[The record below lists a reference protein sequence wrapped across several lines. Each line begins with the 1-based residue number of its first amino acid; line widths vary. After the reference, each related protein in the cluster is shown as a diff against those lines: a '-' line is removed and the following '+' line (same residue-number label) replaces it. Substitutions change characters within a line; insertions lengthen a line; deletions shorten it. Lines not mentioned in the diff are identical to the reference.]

1 MERLHPR
8 EIELGLARVRAVALK
23 LGLAQAPFPVCTVG
37 GTNGKGSTVAMLSAM
52 LHAAGY
58 RVGTYSSPHL
68 LVYNERVALDG
79 VAASDEALCAAFA
92 RVEAARGDVGLTYFE
107 FGTLAAM
114 VLFADAKLDIA
125 VLEVGLGGRLDAVN
139 LWDADVAIV
148 TSIGLDH
155 TDWLGPDREHIGREK
170 AGIFRADRPAIC
182 GDPAPPASLAQTAA
196 SIGARFYRIGVDFA
210 VTAAPEGWRWRFGEQ
225 YRGALPYP
233 AMRGEYQLQNAACAL
248 TALACLAPRFS
259 VSQAAVR
266 AGLLSV
272 ALPGRFQT
280 LPGTPRVVLD
290 VAHNAEA
297 AAALA
302 HTLRAQPNSGR
313 TLAVVGMLQDKPIE
327 AVLRVLAP
335 LMQAWF
341 IADLPTPRAAGKET
355 LRAALRRID
364 AGVPVQGFG
373 DIASAYAAARVQ
385 ADASDRIVVFGSFF
399 TVGAILRPALNV
411 ASRA

>member
-8 EIELGLARVRAVALK
+8 EIELGLARVRTVAVS
-23 LGLAQAPFPVCTVG
+23 LGLAEAPFPICTVG

-58 RVGTYSSPHL
+58 RVGTYTSPHL
-68 LVYNERVALDG
+68 LAYNERVAVDG
-79 VAASDEALCAAFA
+79 VAASDDALCAAFA
-92 RVEAARGDVGLTYFE
+92 RVEAARGEAALTYFE
-107 FGTLAAM
+107 YGTLAAM
-114 VLFADAKLDIA
+114 ALFAEAKIDIA

-139 LWDADVAIV
+139 LWDADVAVV

-196 SIGARFYRIGVDFA
+196 AVGAQFYRIGVDFR
-210 VTAAPEGWRWRFGEQ
+210 VEPTPEGWRWRFGEQ
-225 YRGALPYP
+225 HRGALPYP
-233 AMRGEYQLQNAACAL
+233 VMRGEYQLHNAACAL
-248 TALACLAPRFS
+248 TALACLAPRFG

-272 ALPGRFQT
+272 SLPGRFQT

-302 HTLRAQPNSGR
+302 ATLRAQPSAGR

-327 AVLRVLAP
+327 AVLRTLAP
-335 LMQAWF
+335 LVHAWF
-341 IADLPTPRAAGKET
+341 VADLPTPRAAGKEV
-355 LRAALRRID
+355 LQAALARID
-364 AGVPVQGFG
+364 TAAKVHTCADVVQ
-373 DIASAYAAARVQ
+373 AYDAARTHAQ
-385 ADASDRIVVFGSFF
+385 ADDRIVVFGSFF
-399 TVGAILRPALNV
+399 TVGAILR
-411 ASRA
+411 RADGA

>member
-68 LVYNERVALDG
+68 LVYNERVAVDG
-79 VAASDEALCAAFA
+79 VAASDDALCAAFT
-92 RVEAARGDVGLTYFE
+92 RVEAARGDVALTYFE
-107 FGTLAAM
+107 YGTLAAM
-114 VLFADAKLDIA
+114 VLFADAKVDIA

-139 LWDADVAIV
+139 LWDADVAVV

-170 AGIFRADRPAIC
+170 AGIFRPDRPAIC
-182 GDPAPPASLAQTAA
+182 GDPAPPASLAQHAA
-196 SIGARFYRIGVDFA
+196 AIGARFFCIGVDFD
-210 VTAAPEGWRWRFGEQ
+210 VVYAPESWSWRFGGQ
-225 YRGALPYP
+225 RRNALPYP
-233 AMRGEYQLQNAACAL
+233 AMRGEYQLHNAACAL

-302 HTLRAQPNSGR
+302 QTLRVQPNAGR
-313 TLAVVGMLQDKPIE
+313 TFAVVGMLHDKPIE
-327 AVLRVLAP
+327 AVLRTVAP
-335 LMQAWF
+335 LVHIWF
-341 IADLPTPRAAGKET
+341 VADLPTPRAAGKDI
-355 LRAALRRID
+355 LRATLQRID
-364 AGVPVQGFG
+364 AQTPVHDFG
-373 DIASAYAAARVQ
+373 DVATAYAAARAQAQ
-385 ADASDRIVVFGSFF
+385 ADDRIVVFGSFF
-399 TVGAILRPALNV
+399 TVGAILRPAD
-411 ASRA
+411 RA